1 MSLFRAEVLQN
12 SRARLH
18 GDVHLA
24 LPVSW
29 QVVGGLF
36 FTIVATAI
44 LFLSLASYSRIETV
58 AGLIVPDGGIARVVP
73 TRAGIIGNLAVQAG
87 DKVEQGDGLALI
99 RTGESLSDGVTSS
112 AEVLSSLELQ
122 EQGLRRHERQIAA
135 AASAERAQLKARIA
149 GLEADIAGLN
159 NRIKVQEGLVE
170 SARVELELAQRIS
183 ERGFVSRRDIL
194 QREEIYLGRQQ
205 QLTQL
210 RQTLATQGAAVREAR
225 SAIQGSFASEGMQIA
240 ALASQRS
247 DIAQRRTSAEASGAY
262 RLEAPLS
269 GTVTALTAR
278 EGQAVS
284 PQAPI
289 MSIVPQS
296 SLLRAEL
303 YVPSAAIGFL
313 AVGQPV
319 ALALDAFPYQR
330 FGTLPARVT
339 SIASAP
345 VAQPDAQGNAIP
357 VYLVT
362 ASLERDAVQA
372 YGQEKEL
379 IAGMTLT
386 ARITTEERSLIEW
399 LFEPLFA
406 VGKR

>member
-12 SRARLH
+12 HRARLH
-18 GDVHLA
+18 GSVHLV

-29 QVVGGLF
+29 QVIGSLF
-36 FTIVATAI
+36 FVIVTVAI

-58 AGLIVPDGGIARVVP
+58 TGLIAPEGGIARIVP
-73 TRAGIIGNLAVQAG
+73 SRAGTIANLAIKAG
-87 DKVEQGDGLALI
+87 AEVEKGDGLAII
-99 RTGESLSDGVTSS
+99 RTGESLRDGVTSS
-112 AEVLSSLELQ
+112 AEVLASLEMQ
-122 EQGLRRHERQIAA
+122 EQGLRRQERQITA
-135 AASAERAQLKARIA
+135 AASAERAQLTARIA

-159 NRIKVQEGLVE
+159 DRIEVQEGLVE
-170 SARVELELAQRIS
+170 SARVELELAQRIAK
-183 ERGFVSRRDIL
+183 RGFVSRRDIL
-194 QREEIYLGRQQ
+194 QREEVYLGRQQ

-210 RQTLATQGAAVREAR
+210 RQTLATQHAAVREAR
-225 SAIQGSFASEGMQIA
+225 SAIRQSRATERAQVA

-247 DIAQRRTSAEASGAY
+247 DIAQRRTSAQASGAY
-262 RLEAPLS
+262 RLEAPVA

-278 EGQAVS
+278 EGQVVS

-289 MSIVPQS
+289 MSIVPQNS
-296 SLLRAEL
+296 DLRAEL
-303 YVPSAAIGFL
+303 YVPSSAIGFL
-313 AVGQPV
+313 EVGQPV

-345 VAQPDAQGNAIP
+345 VTQADAQGNSTP

-362 ASLERDAVQA
+362 ASLEHDAFQA
-372 YGQEKEL
+372 YGQEEEL